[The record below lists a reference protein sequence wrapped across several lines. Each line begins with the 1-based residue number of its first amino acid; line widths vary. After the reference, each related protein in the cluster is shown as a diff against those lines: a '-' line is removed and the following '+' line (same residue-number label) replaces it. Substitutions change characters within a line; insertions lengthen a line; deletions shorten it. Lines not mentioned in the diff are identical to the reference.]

1 MIYSFFHFCTQSH
14 TDININGIGL
24 PSSPSLFHLID
35 LLVLISFF
43 SPKSDI
49 QIDFW
54 DSVYGFSMKVIKD
67 IALSEPLVDVVESKA
82 VITNAAPILTLDI
95 MTCKKEVSISISK
108 SISKSISISISISI
122 SKLI

>member
-1 MIYSFFHFCTQSH
+1 MPI
-14 TDININGIGL
+14 
-24 PSSPSLFHLID
+24 
-35 LLVLISFF
+35 FF
-43 SPKSDI
+43 SICAI

-95 MTCKKEVSISISK
+95 MTCKKEVSTQVMLLFIDSWTFRF
-108 SISKSISISISISI
+108 
-122 SKLI
+122 